1 MQAGE
6 TLDRLIPII
15 VTGSLPTG
23 FIPDMPVRRRGRL
36 GHTERHRSRG
46 KMKPTAMR
54 RADPRLYILAKLLLL
69 DLLALCHAGCENPA
83 QEQEETDRLHT
94 ILSHNLFR

>member
-1 MQAGE
+1 
-6 TLDRLIPII
+6 
-15 VTGSLPTG
+15 
-23 FIPDMPVRRRGRL
+23 
-36 GHTERHRSRG
+36 
-46 KMKPTAMR
+46 MKPTAMR